1 MNEGCTHEYYG
12 AVALSNKWNIHIYI
26 RNKVDIAVGHA
37 LNTEWRGIS
46 VQDHMDSVGVV
57 E

>member
-1 MNEGCTHEYYG
+1 MNEGCTHEHYG
-12 AVALSNKWNIHIYI
+12 TVALSNKLNIHIYI

-37 LNTEWRGIS
+37 LNIEWRGIS
-46 VQDHMDSVGVV
+46 VQDHTDSVGA